1 MTSRKTLVLIPLL
14 LLALAAGSHAA
25 SIPPSGTPIAAD
37 DRARLE
43 EGVTQLGNVIRLLE
57 KELVHKPDLLAL
69 LPDVQIYHKAVDWP
83 LRYNEPLD
91 VKKAQAALT
100 AGMERARLLKQGQT
114 PWLTSGG
121 VRAYASRIDGS
132 VQPYLVVPPKGYAAK
147 KDDATKYRLDFF
159 FHGRGETL
167 TELNFISAK
176 SGGDAPT
183 SPPDDHRF
191 VVFPY
196 GRYCNANKFAGEID
210 TLEILDRMKQEY
222 PIDEDRVL
230 ATGFSM
236 GGAACWHMAVHYTD
250 LWAAASPGAGFC
262 ETRVYQQMD
271 KKGEWDALPA
281 YQKQLMHLY
290 DCPDYALNLG
300 MLPTIAYAGEI
311 DPQQQ
316 SGDLMQKAMEGLGLK
331 LERIYGPNT
340 AHKYEPKAK
349 KELAARLD
357 AYAQTGRNTVPT
369 DLHFETWTLRYNHMH
384 WLTLDGLERHW
395 DRARVDAKINA
406 EAGTISVVPKN
417 VTAFTIRFAAG
428 KSPFPPGTKPTVN
441 VGPDAGQ
448 AKALKGPVV
457 KPDRSFEFHCGVHA
471 GAWVEVSELP
481 DAQVH
486 KRHGLQGPIDDAFLD
501 AFVVVKPTGQPMN
514 AAVGKWVNQEL
525 QYATTEWRKI
535 FRGDAPVRNDTEL
548 SIADVRNNNLILFGD
563 PSSNA
568 TLKQIADRLPVRWT
582 AGGIVVG
589 DKTFPADKH
598 ALILICPNP
607 LNPSKYVV
615 LNSGFTFRQADHKTN
630 SRQVAKLPD
639 YAVVDLTT
647 PPDDKAPGAIPI
659 AGFFDESWKLAKE
672 EPAQPAQ
679 TTPQPLPQQ

>member
-1 MTSRKTLVLIPLL
+1 MTSRNPLLLIPLL
-14 LLALAAGSHAA
+14 LALAVGSDAAG
-25 SIPPSGTPIAAD
+25 IPPTGTPIPAD

-43 EGVTQLGNVIRLLE
+43 EGVTQLGTVIRLLE

-83 LRYNEPLD
+83 LHYNELLD
-91 VKKAQAALT
+91 VKKAKAALA
-100 AGMERARLLKQGQT
+100 AGMERARLLKQGQA
-114 PWLTSGG
+114 PWLTTGG
-121 VRAYASRIDGS
+121 VRAYASKIDGS
-132 VQPYLVVPPKGYAAK
+132 IQPYLVVPPKGYTPK
-147 KDDATKYRLDFF
+147 KDEPTKYRLDFF

-167 TELNFISAK
+167 TELNFISSK

-183 SPPDDHRF
+183 NPPDERRF

-196 GRYCNANKFAGEID
+196 GRYCVANKFAGEID
-210 TLEILDRMKQEY
+210 TLEILDKMKQEY
-222 PIDEDRVL
+222 AIDENRVL

-262 ETRVYQQMD
+262 ETRVYQKMD
-271 KKGEWDALPA
+271 GKGEWDALPV

-290 DCPDYALNLG
+290 DCPDYALNLS
-300 MLPTIAYAGEI
+300 MLPTIAYAGEN

-357 AYAQTGRNTVPT
+357 AYAQTGRNVVPKE
-369 DLHFETWTLRYNHMH
+369 LHFETWTLRYNRMH
-384 WLTLDGLERHW
+384 WVTLDSLQQHW
-395 DRARVDAKINA
+395 DRARMDAKLDA
-406 EAGTISVVPKN
+406 EKGAIDVAPKN
-417 VTAFTIRFAAG
+417 VTAFTIRFAPG
-428 KSPFPPGTKPTVN
+428 TSPFPPGTKPTVTIAS
-441 VGPDAGQ
+441 DGQ
-448 AKALKGPVV
+448 SKALQGPVV
-457 KPDRSFEFHCGVHA
+457 RPDRSYEFHLGLHA
-471 GAWVEVSELP
+471 ASWVEVGEPAEALL
-481 DAQVH
+481 H

-514 AAVGKWVNQEL
+514 AAVGKWVNHEL

-568 TLKQIADRLPVRWT
+568 TLKRIADRLPIRWS
-582 AGGIVVG
+582 ADGIVVG
-589 DKTFPADKH
+589 EKTYPADRH

-607 LNPSKYVV
+607 LNPNKYVV

-630 SRQVAKLPD
+630 SRQIAKLPD

-647 PPDDKAPGAIPI
+647 PPDDKAPGAIPQ
-659 AGFFDESWKLAKE
+659 AGFFDETWKLSKDQAA
-672 EPAQPAQ
+672 AQ
-679 TTPQPLPQQ
+679 

>member
-1 MTSRKTLVLIPLL
+1 MTPRTPLLVLAVIVLTS
-14 LLALAAGSHAA
+14 LAPHSDAA
-25 SIPPSGTPIAAD
+25 SIPPSGTPIPAE

-69 LPDVQIYHKAVDWP
+69 MPDVQIYHKAVNWP
-83 LRYNEPLD
+83 LRFNEPLD

-100 AGMERARLLKQGQT
+100 AGMDRARQLKQGQT
-114 PWLTSGG
+114 PWLATGG
-121 VRAYASRIDGS
+121 VRAYASKIDGS
-132 VQPYLVVPPKGYAAK
+132 IQPYLVSPPKGYAPK
-147 KDDATKYRLDFF
+147 KDDPTKYRLDFF
-159 FHGRGETL
+159 FHGRSETL
-167 TELNFISAK
+167 TELNFISSK
-176 SGGDAPT
+176 GQEAPT
-183 SPPDDHRF
+183 APPDDRRF

-196 GRYCNANKFAGEID
+196 GRYCVANKFAGEID
-210 TLEILDRMKQEY
+210 TLEILDKMKSEY

-262 ETRVYQQMD
+262 ETRVYQKMD
-271 KKGEWDALPA
+271 NKGEWDALPA

-290 DCPDYALNLG
+290 DCPDYALNLS
-300 MLPTIAYAGEI
+300 MLPTIAYAGEL

-316 SGDLMQKAMEGLGLK
+316 SGDLMQKAMEALGLK
-331 LERIYGPNT
+331 LERVYGPNT

-349 KELAARLD
+349 KDLAARLD
-357 AYAQTGRNTVPT
+357 AYAQSGRNTVPA
-369 DLHFETWTLRYNHMH
+369 DLHFETWTLRYNRMH
-384 WLTLDGLERHW
+384 WLTVDGLEKHW
-395 DRARVDAKINA
+395 DRARVDAKLNA
-406 EAGTISVVPKN
+406 EGGTISVIPKN
-417 VTAFTIRFAAG
+417 VTAFTIRFAPG
-428 KSPFPPGTKPTVN
+428 KSPFPPGSRPTVIL
-441 VGPDAGQ
+441 GADAGQ
-448 AKALKGPVV
+448 SKPLQGPPVR
-457 KPDRSFEFHCGVHA
+457 PDRSYEFHCGLHA
-471 GAWVEVSELP
+471 GAWVEVSERP
-481 DAQVH
+481 DAMTH

-501 AFVVVKPTGQPMN
+501 AFVFVKPTGQPMN
-514 AAVGKWVNQEL
+514 AAVGKWVGQEF

-535 FRGDAPVRNDTEL
+535 FRGEAPVRNDTEL

-568 TLKQIADRLPVRWT
+568 TLKQIADRLPIRWS
-582 AGGIVVG
+582 ADGIVLG
-589 DKTFPADKH
+589 DKTYPADKH

-630 SRQVAKLPD
+630 SRQIAKLPD

-647 PPDDKAPGAIPI
+647 PPDDKAPGAISQ
-659 AGFFDESWKLAKE
+659 AGLFDETWKLPKDAT
-672 EPAQPAQ
+672 PAQ
-679 TTPQPLPQQ
+679 